1 VRGLALARVFAMP
14 NAATFD
20 VPPVRAFVERYAA
33 AATMIV
39 DPFAGASRIGHV
51 RNDLRNVGADHQMDA
66 LAFLERLR
74 DEESRPDLVLFD
86 PPYSL
91 RQLKECYESA
101 GLAFTKR
108 DGWRPNRW
116 TAERDVIAAI
126 VPHGGV
132 VLSFGWSSNG
142 MGKKR
147 GFEVE
152 EVLLVNHGAG
162 HHDTICLA
170 ERRVPPDALAVRPP
184 EEAPHG

>member
-1 VRGLALARVFAMP
+1 MTRVFAMP
-14 NAATFD
+14 NAATFAM
-20 VPPVRAFVERYAA
+20 PPVRAFLERYRCEAGLS
-33 AATMIV
+33 V
-39 DPFAGASRIGHV
+39 DPFAGSSRIAHIT
-51 RNDLRNVGADHQMDA
+51 NDLRDVGAAHRLDA

-74 DEESRPDLVLFD
+74 DDGTRPDLVLFD

-101 GLAFTKR
+101 GLAFGKR

-126 VPHGGV
+126 LAPGGV

-142 MGKKR
+142 MGKAR
-147 GFEVE
+147 GFELQ

-162 HHDTICLA
+162 HHDTICVA
-170 ERRVPPDALAVRPP
+170 ERAA
-184 EEAPHG
+184 